1 LEHAPALP
9 VEIIVFL
16 AAAVLAPPLFN
27 RLGLGA
33 IVGYLFAG
41 VLLGPGGLGVFQDAE
56 ATLRVAELG
65 VVLLL
70 FLIGLELELSRLLD
84 MRRDIALFG
93 GAQLVVTTAVLG
105 AVTWLLGVPPA
116 GAAIAGFALSLSST
130 AVATRI
136 LDERG
141 HLTRPYG
148 QRAFSVLLA
157 QDLAIVPA
165 FALIPALAGGA
176 ESLADPSAI
185 ALRVLAA
192 VLVLSAIVLAGRF
205 LIDPILRFIVR
216 NGGHEIMI
224 AATLLLVFGAAA
236 TSEMVGLSMA
246 LGAFLA
252 GLLLAES
259 SYRHA
264 LEVSVSPFRSLLLAL
279 FFMGVGMSLDLGVVA
294 RQWPLLALALVGL
307 TLAKVAIDM
316 AIAIALGS
324 TPPDALRVAAL
335 LTPTSEFAFVI
346 LPLAL
351 ASNLFSSAAEQF
363 LLALGVL
370 SMMAGPPLVMLAES
384 IARRMNVSDRAD
396 LDEAT
401 DLDGT
406 GRTALVVGFGRFGQ
420 TAAQFLLTE
429 GIETILIDRNVDGV
443 RLAAQFGFKVYYGD
457 GSRLDVLRAAG
468 AAEARIILVCVES
481 PALSLKIVDIVR
493 KEFPLAKVL
502 VRSFDRAHS
511 LALME
516 RNVDYEI
523 REMWES
529 SISFGHAALRAL
541 GFAEERAMAV
551 EQDIRRRDIARLDL
565 QRAQGLTAGRD
576 LLHAKLAPEPLIAA
590 TQPAV
595 ALNAAAAKLIE
606 GEALAGETETRHP
619 TPSAGV

>member
-1 LEHAPALP
+1 MDHASALP

-16 AAAVLAPPLFN
+16 AAAVLAPALFN
-27 RLGLGA
+27 RIGLGA

-41 VLLGPGGLGVFQDAE
+41 LLLGPGGLGVFRDAE
-56 ATLRVAELG
+56 ATLRIAELG

-93 GAQLVVTTAVLG
+93 GAQL
-105 AVTWLLGVPPA
+105 AVTPLVLATVAWLLGVPPA
-116 GAAIAGFALSLSST
+116 GAVIAGFALSLSST
-130 AVATRI
+130 AVASRI

-165 FALIPALAGGA
+165 FALIPALADGA
-176 ESLADPSAI
+176 ESLAEPSTI

-192 VLVLSAIVLAGRF
+192 VLVLSGIVFAGRF
-205 LIDPILRFIVR
+205 LIDPVLRFIVR
-216 NGGHEIMI
+216 NGGHEVMI

-236 TSEMVGLSMA
+236 VSEMVGLSMA

-259 SYRHA
+259 TYRHA
-264 LEVSVSPFRSLLLAL
+264 LEVSVAPFRSLLLAL

-294 RQWPLLALALVGL
+294 RHWPLLLLALVAL
-307 TLAKVAIDM
+307 TAVKIVIDAALAW
-316 AIAIALGS
+316 ALGS
-324 TPPDALRVAAL
+324 TPPDAVRVAAL

-351 ASNLFSSAAEQF
+351 ASGLFSIAAEQF

-370 SMMAGPPLVMLAES
+370 SMMAGPPLIKLADGL
-384 IARRMNVSDRAD
+384 ARRMAVNDPAGVDA
-396 LDEAT
+396 AA

-406 GRTALVVGFGRFGQ
+406 GRTALVIGFGRFGQ

-481 PALSLKIVDIVR
+481 QALSLKIVDLVR
-493 KEFPLAKVL
+493 REFPLAKVL

-516 RNVDYEI
+516 RNVDFEI

-541 GFAEERAMAV
+541 GFAEERAQAV
-551 EQDIRRRDIARLDL
+551 EQDIRRRDAARLDL

-576 LLHAKLAPEPLIAA
+576 LLHEKLAPEPLIAVA
-590 TQPAV
+590 QPAV
-595 ALNAAAAKLIE
+595 ALNAAAAEVIE
-606 GEALAGETETRHP
+606 ADVVAGETGSRRP
-619 TPSAGV
+619 TPSAG